1 MYIQVIRFFQTFL
14 SNNLNNR
21 NAVYNGINM
30 NHKIIIVLLALLL
43 LASCSTT
50 KKMLD
55 GKSKL
60 VYFEANNS
68 VFDDGLQQSQSIS
81 YTDLFSVRNDFI
93 NTVPLLQ
100 NEVTTAFISRPTFF
114 IKDDRF
120 LVFPQEHIYISKY
133 DTVFNYYSF
142 EIKNNLIRNNE
153 LKFFQKLN
161 SITPYP
167 VIKHNENIS
176 LNNILKQR
184 EVFQKEA
191 FIYAAYYKKN
201 FDSLVNAYHIS
212 NKFKEIAQTQIL
224 HTELKVMFGF
234 YRQYADTLTKYNLLN
249 KFYLERI
256 DELNSINNIYELEA
270 IIIESNEV
278 LSAVF
283 PLSII
288 KLKTEENFNKCYE
301 LIKINF
307 KNLCKDYFLS
317 RLLYYANKNRIFIS
331 EEKLDSYYSECHN
344 EEFKDLVK
352 KLYSSKENQISN
364 SNTINTNLV
373 LTLDGKK
380 TVDITNVIN
389 KHKGKIIV
397 LDFWASW
404 CVPCI
409 EEIPYIKKLLTEYD
423 KHDVTFIQIAFDK
436 EIQPWQKA
444 VYSQKFT
451 EIENYK
457 IINSISPEIINKY
470 NINSI
475 PRYLIIDKDGKIIDA
490 DAPRPSDPKLKMLLD
505 KLLAE

>member
-1 MYIQVIRFFQTFL
+1 MSL
-14 SNNLNNR
+14 
-21 NAVYNGINM
+21 
-30 NHKIIIVLLALLL
+30 KIIIILLVLSL

-55 GKSKL
+55 GKNKL

-68 VFDDGLQQSQSIS
+68 VFDDSLQQSQSIS

-100 NEVTTAFISRPTFF
+100 NEVATAFISRPTFF
-114 IKDDRF
+114 LKYDKF
-120 LVFPQEHIYISKY
+120 LVFPQEHIYIRKY

-142 EIKNNLIRNNE
+142 EVKNNLIRNNE
-153 LKFFQKLN
+153 LSFFQKLN

-167 VIKHNENIS
+167 VIKHNEDAS

-184 EVFQKEA
+184 EEFQKEA
-191 FIYAAYYKKN
+191 FIYATCYKKN
-201 FDSLVNAYHIS
+201 FDSLVNAYHVS

-234 YRQYADTLTKYNLLN
+234 YRQYADVLTKYNLLN

-270 IIIESNEV
+270 IAIEFNKVLSEV
-278 LSAVF
+278 L
-283 PLSII
+283 PLPIT
-288 KLKTEENFNKCYE
+288 KLKTAEEFNKCYE

-307 KNLCKDYFLS
+307 KNLSKDYFLS

-331 EEKLDSYYSECHN
+331 EEKLNSYYSECYN
-344 EEFKDLVK
+344 KEFKDLVK
-352 KLYSSKENQISN
+352 KLYNSKENQISN
-364 SNTINTNLV
+364 SNAINTNLV
-373 LTLDGKK
+373 LTLNGKK

-404 CVPCI
+404 CAPCI
-409 EEIPYIKKLLTEYD
+409 EEIPYVKKLLTEYN
-423 KHDVTFIQIAFDK
+423 KHNVAFIQITFDK
-436 EIQPWQKA
+436 EIQPWQKTI
-444 VYSQKFT
+444 YSQKLT

-457 IINSISPEIINKY
+457 IINSINPEIINKY

-475 PRYLIIDKDGKIIDA
+475 PRYMLIDKDGKIIDA
-490 DAPRPSDPKLKMLLD
+490 DAPRPSDPKLKTLLD
-505 KLLAE
+505 KLLKE